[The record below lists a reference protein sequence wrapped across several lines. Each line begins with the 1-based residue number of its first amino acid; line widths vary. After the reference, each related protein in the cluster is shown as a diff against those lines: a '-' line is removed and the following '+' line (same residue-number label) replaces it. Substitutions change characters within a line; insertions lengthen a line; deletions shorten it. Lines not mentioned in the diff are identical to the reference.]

1 MDQHDKSKHNV
12 TADVCETA
20 ETREI
25 WPDIVRIVA
34 VFAVI
39 VLHTGVEHFY
49 RLDTRTA
56 AWQICN
62 FYESVVR
69 FGVPAFVMLSG
80 SFLLD
85 PAKEY
90 TLKKLYGVKILR
102 LAAAY
107 LFWSVFY
114 VIADHQLARL
124 FGSGV
129 KLTGSQF
136 FMDVIAGK
144 YHLWF
149 LPMMAGLYVVTPIL
163 RHLVE
168 NERLTVYFLVLS
180 LLFVFV
186 IQTFDLIPFFHDTLT
201 VNVDRLDI
209 KLVAGFSGYYVWGW
223 WLTRHELK
231 PAARKGICLAGLLA
245 VLATIAI
252 NGVTGYRLH
261 RAGEWIFGSF
271 SVNTLLAATAVFVFC
286 RYHFRDWRP
295 GPGVRKLTGLLGKW
309 SFGIY
314 LVHLF
319 VLAYF
324 NYILIRLDVMSF
336 VCDHLLVSIPLTS
349 AVVFFVSALFVSV
362 LSRIP
367 ILNKYIV

>member
-1 MDQHDKSKHNV
+1 MTGNTQNTKTDENRI
-12 TADVCETA
+12 A
-20 ETREI
+20 EQREI
-25 WPDIVRIVA
+25 WPDIIRIVA

-49 RLDTRTA
+49 RIDTRTA
-56 AWQICN
+56 TWQGCN
-62 FYESVVR
+62 LYESLVR
-69 FGVPAFVMLSG
+69 FCVPAFIMVSG
-80 SFLLD
+80 RFLLD
-85 PAKEY
+85 PGREY

-231 PAARKGICLAGLLA
+231 PAVRKGICLAGLLA
-245 VLATIAI
+245 VLATVAV
-252 NGVTGYRLH
+252 NGMIGYRLH
-261 RAGEWIFGSF
+261 RAEEWLLGSF
-271 SVNTLLAATAVFVFC
+271 SVNTLLAATAVFIFC
-286 RYHFRDWRP
+286 QYHFRNKRF
-295 GPGVRKLTGLLGKW
+295 GSGARKLTGLLGKW

-336 VCDHLLVSIPLTS
+336 VCEHPLVSIPLTA
-349 AVVFFVSALFVSV
+349 AVVFLVSALFVSV

>member
-1 MDQHDKSKHNV
+1 MCQQDKSEYNA
-12 TADVCETA
+12 TADAGGTA
-20 ETREI
+20 ETREV

-34 VFAVI
+34 VFSVI

-62 FYESVVR
+62 FYESIVR
-69 FGVPAFVMLSG
+69 FGVPVFVMLSG

-85 PAKEY
+85 PDREY

-114 VIADHQLARL
+114 VIADYFLARL
-124 FGSGV
+124 FDPGA
-129 KLTGSQF
+129 KLTWSRF
-136 FMDVIAGK
+136 FTDVIDGK

-231 PAARKGICLAGLLA
+231 PAVRKGICLAGLFA
-245 VLATIAI
+245 VLATVAV
-252 NGVTGYRLH
+252 NGLTGYRLH
-261 RAGEWIFGSF
+261 RAEEWLLGSF
-271 SVNTLLAATAVFVFC
+271 SVNTLLAATAVFIFC
-286 RYHFRDWRP
+286 RYHFRNKRF
-295 GPGVRKLTGLLGKW
+295 GPGARKLTGLLGKW

-314 LVHLF
+314 LVHVFILG
-319 VLAYF
+319 YF

-336 VCDHLLVSIPLTS
+336 VCEHPLVSIPLTA
-349 AVVFFVSALFVSV
+349 AVVFLVSALFVSV

-367 ILNKYIV
+367 VLNKYIA